1 MYRRRRTNRDMGV
14 LAGWLFADLLLGLA
28 MLFFT
33 ANTVGQSAPT
43 PTPTASPNFLAT
55 SEARNAAQ
63 ATEASRALTAAEAT
77 ATAQAAAIEA
87 ANAAATQAAL
97 QATQTAAALA
107 TEAAMSADERATAN
121 AQATASAIAAE
132 ATLAAFATQEAA
144 QAADIDEITRQQA
157 TAAAEATAAAL
168 AAQATLDAQATQAAD
183 VAAIA
188 TQNALSGANALA
200 TAEAQAAAAQATI
213 DALSANQVASD
224 SAVQTAQAQLAAIQA
239 TADALATLQALPTPT
254 PLPQVGIDPTFD
266 PVTMQV
272 DIDGVL
278 DGDEQALDQARE
290 ELQRE
295 FGSYTAACRAAVVI
309 TYGHGPSVAEG
320 VELARRM
327 NALATEEFP
336 AIFAETG
343 FRDISSGVDPF
354 GQVEMEV
361 FLYSGC
367 PALEGG

>member
-1 MYRRRRTNRDMGV
+1 MGV

-97 QATQTAAALA
+97 VATQTAAALA
-107 TEAAMSADERATAN
+107 TEAAMSEDDRATAN
-121 AQATASAIAAE
+121 AQATASAVAAQ

-168 AAQATLDAQATQAAD
+168 AAQATLDAQATQAAE

-200 TAEAQAAAAQATI
+200 TAEAAAAAAQATI
-213 DALSANQVASD
+213 DALNANQTASD
-224 SAVQTAQAQLAAIQA
+224 T
-239 TADALATLQALPTPT
+239 ALATARAQAASVQATVNALGTQQAIALQTAAVPTPT
-254 PLPQVGIDPTFD
+254 PVPQVGIDPSFD
-266 PVTMQV
+266 EVSIQV
-272 DIDGVL
+272 DLGGVL
-278 DGDEQALDQARE
+278 DDDEQALDEARA
-290 ELQRE
+290 ELDRE
-295 FGSYTAACRAAVVI
+295 FGSYTEACRAAVVI
-309 TYGHGPSVAEG
+309 TYGHAPSVGEG
-320 VELARRM
+320 VQLARRI
-327 NALATEEFP
+327 NALLSEEYPGVFG
-336 AIFAETG
+336 ETG

-361 FLYSGC
+361 FLYTGC
-367 PALEGG
+367 PALQGG